1 MANTT
6 MIPSDVVR
14 PKYYEV
20 DGALK
25 ANANRAWL
33 LAFLTVPVALLSLGL
48 AVFVRMQ
55 PPTVIRI
62 GSNGE
67 ASVLGQEMKG
77 AAVSAATAGTDEL
90 LNEAFVKRFL
100 AEYLNYMPSDVD
112 ERWAASLNMMT
123 RNMRSYTLKAM
134 SDDNTRG
141 KVDDDQ
147 VQSVFHLREIDTVPG
162 EPLTF
167 LAYGVKDVH
176 HVTKGTETTDHFVNE
191 YRIRLVADR
200 RSDGNP
206 DGLWIANYSE
216 RPIEGERRDR
226 VLATPGSGQAQE

>member
-6 MIPSDVVR
+6 MIPAEAVR

-33 LAFLTVPVALLSLGL
+33 LAFLTVPVALLALGL
-48 AVFVRMQ
+48 AVFVRLQ

-67 ASVLGQEMKG
+67 ASVLGHETKG
-77 AAVSAATAGTDEL
+77 AAVSGATAGTDEL
-90 LNEAFVKRFL
+90 LNEAFAKRFL

-112 ERWAASLNMMT
+112 ERWANSLNMMT
-123 RNMRSYTLKAM
+123 RNLRGYTLKAM
-134 SDDNTRG
+134 ADDNTRG

-147 VQSVFHLREIDTVPG
+147 VQSVFHLRAVDTIPG

-176 HVTKGTETTDHFVNE
+176 HLTKGTETTDHFVSE
-191 YRIRLVADR
+191 YRIRLLADHR
-200 RSDGNP
+200 TDMNP
-206 DGLWIANYSE
+206 DGLWVAEYSE
-216 RPIEGERRDR
+216 RPIDDERRGR
-226 VLATPGSGQAQE
+226 ILAMPDTTQPQE

>member
-6 MIPSDVVR
+6 MIPAEAVR

-33 LAFLTVPVALLSLGL
+33 LAFLTVPVALLALGL
-48 AVFVRMQ
+48 AVFVRLQ

-67 ASVLGQEMKG
+67 ASVLGHETKG
-77 AAVSAATAGTDEL
+77 AAVSGATAGTDEL
-90 LNEAFVKRFL
+90 LNEAFAKRFL
-100 AEYLNYMPSDVD
+100 TEYLNYMPSDVD

-123 RNMRSYTLKAM
+123 RNLRGYTLKAM
-134 SDDNTRG
+134 ADDNTRG

-147 VQSVFHLREIDTVPG
+147 VQSVFHLREIDAVPG

-176 HVTKGTETTDHFVNE
+176 HVTKGTEITDHFVNE

-200 RSDGNP
+200 RSDVNP

-226 VLATPGSGQAQE
+226 ILATPDSGQPEE

>member
-6 MIPSDVVR
+6 MIPADTVR

-33 LAFLTVPVALLSLGL
+33 LAFLTVPVALLALGL
-48 AVFVRMQ
+48 AVFVRLQ

-62 GSNGE
+62 GANGE
-67 ASVLGQEMKG
+67 ASVLGHETKG
-77 AAVSAATAGTDEL
+77 AAVSGATAGTDEL
-90 LNEAFVKRFL
+90 LNEAFAKRFL

-112 ERWAASLNMMT
+112 ERWATSLNMMT
-123 RNMRSYTLKAM
+123 RNLRSYTLKAM
-134 SDDNTRG
+134 ADDNTRG

-176 HVTKGTETTDHFVNE
+176 HVTKGTEITDHFVNE

-216 RPIEGERRDR
+216 SPIEGERRDHI
-226 VLATPGSGQAQE
+226 LATQDSGQPQE

>member
-1 MANTT
+1 MVNTKT
-6 MIPSDVVR
+6 IPADTVQ

-33 LAFLTVPVALLSLGL
+33 LAFLTVPVALLALGL
-48 AVFVRMQ
+48 AVFVRLQ

-62 GSNGE
+62 GPNGE
-67 ASVLGQEMKG
+67 TSVLGHGTKG
-77 AAVSAATAGTDEL
+77 AAVSASTAGTDEL

-226 VLATPGSGQAQE
+226 VLATLDSGQTQE

>member
-6 MIPSDVVR
+6 MIPAEAVR

-33 LAFLTVPVALLSLGL
+33 LAFLTVPVALLALGL
-48 AVFVRMQ
+48 AVFVRLQ

-67 ASVLGQEMKG
+67 ASVLGHETKG
-77 AAVSAATAGTDEL
+77 AAVSGATAGTDEL
-90 LNEAFVKRFL
+90 LNEAFAKRFL
-100 AEYLNYMPSDVD
+100 TEYLNYMPSDVD
-112 ERWAASLNMMT
+112 ERWATSLNMMT
-123 RNMRSYTLKAM
+123 RNLRSYTLKAM
-134 SDDNTRG
+134 ADDNTRG

-147 VQSVFHLREIDTVPG
+147 IQSVFHLREIDTVPG

-216 RPIEGERRDR
+216 SPIEGERRDR
-226 VLATPGSGQAQE
+226 ILATPDSGQPQE